1 MTTRWEVERAV
12 FASDL
17 APQERLTALTLLAM
31 TDQHNA
37 VIPAEYTPS
46 LTRIQSMTGQS
57 AATVKRVLNAL
68 EASGWVVR
76 NRPDVAKARA
86 DKDRTRYALKIPK
99 TRLTQSL
106 ARPTESLELSSHR
119 AQSLGSHRATS
130 HTPSHTANNQQQV
143 STSSPEALVR
153 EATGATPD
161 EATAIVK
168 RIAAERNPKNLAG
181 FVRHLAAAGDL
192 AQHLSDIRAAAAR
205 LADDTDR
212 KVRLSMPACEH
223 GVAGGAEPHG
233 ATGLIRCGTCRN
245 RDRVP
250 CEHGVIGRARCGT
263 CRNRNR
269 AERLN
274 GTARIIPIRTQE
286 VS

>member
-17 APQERLTALTLLAM
+17 PPQERLTALTLLAM

-57 AATVKRVLNAL
+57 PATVKRVLNAL
-68 EASGWVVR
+68 EAAGWVVR

-106 ARPTESLELSSHR
+106 ARPTESLELGSHR

-153 EATGATPD
+153 EATGATAD
-161 EATAIVK
+161 EADAIVK
-168 RIAAERNPKNLAG
+168 RIANERNPKNLTG

-192 AQHLSDIRAAAAR
+192 GQYLTDQRAATAR
-205 LADDTDR
+205 LADDRDR
-212 KVRLSMPACEH
+212 LLRQSQPRCEH
-223 GVAGGAEPHG
+223 GVAGGTEAHTV
-233 ATGLIRCGTCRN
+233 TGVIRCGSCRN
-245 RDRVP
+245 R
-250 CEHGVIGRARCGT
+250 GRAQH
-263 CRNRNR
+263 
-269 AERLN
+269 LN
-274 GTARIIPIRTQE
+274 GTAQVIQLRTQE